1 MKVYLTTCS
10 NNTRYNL
17 SQVCIVLL
25 LLTFAACQN
34 NTGPGKGDVIAR
46 FDNELLL
53 REEVD
58 YFTPDTLKGE
68 DSIKYAKQY
77 IEEWVRS
84 QTIASAALR
93 EVDDLENKVNYKL
106 KTYEKKLM
114 ETEFAAWLIQ
124 EKPELLIVSD
134 AEIRNY
140 YNKYPDK
147 FVSKQEYYQY
157 FYISTKLER
166 QYQLVNE
173 MKTTDPQ
180 KIKELITWSATNAA
194 DFRLDSTYVPGVEL
208 DRISK
213 GFYFGNIRKASES
226 TVYPYAHTE
235 DETTYYDFFRLL
247 DVINPGD
254 QLPLSLC
261 RDRIINIILNQRKNT
276 LVDQT
281 ESNLIQQAKAAGK
294 VTYY

>member
-235 DETTYYDFFRLL
+235 GETTYYDFFRLL

>member
-1 MKVYLTTCS
+1 MWF
-10 NNTRYNL
+10 NL
-17 SQVCIVLL
+17 VLL
-25 LLTFAACQN
+25 LITLNACGGSA
-34 NTGPGKGDVIAR
+34 GPGKGDVIAR
-46 FDNELLL
+46 FNKELLL

-68 DSIKYAKQY
+68 DSIKYAQKY
-77 IEEWVRS
+77 IEEWVRT
-84 QTIASAALR
+84 QVIAEEAMR
-93 EVDDLENKVNYKL
+93 EVDDLETKVDYKL
-106 KTYEKKLM
+106 KMYEKKLM
-114 ETEFAAWLIQ
+114 ENEFAAWLIQ
-124 EKPELLIVSD
+124 EKPDLLVVSD

-147 FVSKQEYYQY
+147 FIAQEEYFQY
-157 FYISTKLER
+157 FYISTKIER
-166 QYQLVNE
+166 QYQLVND
-173 MKTTDPQ
+173 MKTDDPQ
-180 KIKELITWSATNAA
+180 KIKELISWSATNAA

-208 DRISK
+208 DRIAK

-235 DETTYYDFFRLL
+235 GETTFYDFFRLL
-247 DVINPGD
+247 DVINPGE

>member
-1 MKVYLTTCS
+1 M
-10 NNTRYNL
+10 YNL
-17 SQVCIVLL
+17 SRVCIVLL
-25 LLTFAACQN
+25 LWTFAACQN
-34 NTGPGKGDVIAR
+34 NAGPGKGDVIAR
-46 FDNELLL
+46 FDKELLL

-58 YFTPDTLKGE
+58 YFTPDTLKGD

-77 IEEWVRS
+77 IEEWVRT
-84 QTIASAALR
+84 QAIASAAIR
-93 EVDDLENKVNYKL
+93 EVDDLENKVGYKL

-147 FVSKQEYYQY
+147 FVSREEYYQY
-157 FYISTKLER
+157 FFISTKLER

-180 KIKELITWSATNAA
+180 KIKELISWSATNAA

-208 DRISK
+208 DRIAK

-235 DETTYYDFFRLL
+235 GETTYYDFFRLL